1 MAAICPTV
9 IHHRA
14 RHASFFTTGRTAP
27 ETGRTT
33 KAAAEMVSVYEWLQS
48 QGVIPL
54 AANAAAA

>member
-1 MAAICPTV
+1 MKILVMHPARSAILRPM
-9 IHHRA
+9 
-14 RHASFFTTGRTAP
+14 S